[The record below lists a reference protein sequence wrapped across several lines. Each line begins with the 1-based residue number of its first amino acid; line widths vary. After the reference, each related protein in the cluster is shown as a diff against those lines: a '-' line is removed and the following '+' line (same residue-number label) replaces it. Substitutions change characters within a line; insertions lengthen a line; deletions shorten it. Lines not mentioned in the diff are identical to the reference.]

1 MTSFS
6 PPFVRPLARLL
17 CAWLFVALA
26 GCELAS
32 QGLNVDGVRQ
42 FQQGNYQAAAER
54 FTSAIANDPVS
65 ADGYYNLA
73 ATLHRTGTLFG
84 REEDL
89 KQAENLY
96 NQCLEWDSDHVDCYR
111 GLAVLLT
118 ETGRTDAA
126 FRLLEGWHKR
136 SPNSAEP
143 RVELA
148 RLLEETGSDEA
159 AKGQLAEALAL
170 DPHNSRAL
178 TALARIRDRE
188 GDHLQAL
195 SDYQRSLA
203 INRMQPEVRAR
214 VATLSAAIGGGAT
227 ASAIPTSETRFVRQ
241 PSATARY

>member
-1 MTSFS
+1 MNGISNAS
-6 PPFVRPLARLL
+6 SNALVRMLGIA
-17 CAWLFVALA
+17 ALIAAA

-42 FQQGNYQAAAER
+42 FQQGNYQAAAQR
-54 FTSAIANDPVS
+54 FNSAIANDPVS
-65 ADGYYNLA
+65 AEGYYNLA

-96 NQCLEWDSDHVDCYR
+96 NQCLEWDADHVDCYR

-136 SPNSAEP
+136 SPHSPEP
-143 RVELA
+143 KVELA
-148 RLLEETGSDEA
+148 RLLEETGSDAA
-159 AKGQLAEALAL
+159 AKSQLIEALAL

-188 GDHLQAL
+188 GDFVQAL

-203 INRMQPEVRAR
+203 INRMQPEVKTR
-214 VATLSAAIGGGAT
+214 VATLSAALGGAAT
-227 ASAIPTSETRFVRQ
+227 SAVVPDDQTRFVRQ

>member
-1 MTSFS
+1 
-6 PPFVRPLARLL
+6 
-17 CAWLFVALA
+17 VAFA

-32 QGLNVDGVRQ
+32 QGLNVDGVRMY
-42 FQQGNYQAAAER
+42 QQGNYQGAAQR
-54 FTSAIANDPVS
+54 FNSAIANDPVS
-65 ADGYYNLA
+65 PEGYYNLA

-84 REEDL
+84 RSEDL

-96 NQCLEWDSDHVDCYR
+96 NQCLEWDSNHVDCYR

-136 SPNSAEP
+136 NPHSAEP
-143 RVELA
+143 KIELA
-148 RLLEETGSDEA
+148 RLLEETGGDAA
-159 AKGQLAEALAL
+159 AKAQLVEALAL

-214 VATLSAAIGGGAT
+214 VATLQAALGGA
-227 ASAIPTSETRFVRQ
+227 ASSALLPTTETRFVRQ
-241 PSATARY
+241 PSVTSRY